1 MSKIVILESLGIPK
15 EALERLEA
23 PFIQQGHVFEHY
35 SATKD
40 VDLLTER
47 LRDADAAILANMPLP
62 GAAIRSAEKL
72 RFLDVAFTGTDHVDL
87 AAAKE
92 RGIRVSNA
100 SGYSD
105 QAVAELAVGMIL
117 SLARNLRQAE
127 DRCRNGGVKDGLVGW
142 ELGSKTVGILG
153 CGRIGRRTGA
163 LLHAFGAKILAHNR
177 TPHPELPDYIRQV
190 SQEELLEK
198 SDVVVLHCPLTPD
211 TRGMIDRAA
220 LAQMKP
226 TALLI
231 NVARGPVV
239 VARDLA
245 EALDQGVIAGAG
257 IDVFDSEPPL
267 PEWEPLLRCKN
278 ALLTPHMA
286 FATEQSM
293 ARRAEIVFSNL
304 EAWLAGGQENIV
316 L

>member
-23 PFIQQGHVFEHY
+23 PFIQQGHTFEHY
-35 SATKD
+35 SATKN
-40 VDLLTER
+40 VDLLAER

-72 RFLDVAFTGTDHVDL
+72 RFLDIAFTGTDHVDL
-87 AAAKE
+87 AAARA

-117 SLARNLRQAE
+117 SLARSLRQAE

-163 LLHAFGAKILAHNR
+163 LLHAFGAEILAHNR
-177 TPHPELPDYIRQV
+177 TPHPELPGYIRQV
-190 SQEELLEK
+190 SRKELLAQ

-267 PEWEPLLRCKN
+267 PEWEPLLHCKN
-278 ALLTPHMA
+278 ALLTPHIA

-304 EAWLAGGQENIV
+304 AAWLAGGQENIV

>member
-23 PFIQQGHVFEHY
+23 PFIQQGHTFEHY
-35 SATKD
+35 SATKN
-40 VDLLTER
+40 VDLLAER

-72 RFLDVAFTGTDHVDL
+72 RFLDIAFTGTDHVDL
-87 AAAKE
+87 AAARA

-117 SLARNLRQAE
+117 SLARSLRQAE

-163 LLHAFGAKILAHNR
+163 LLHAFGAEILAHNR
-177 TPHPELPDYIRQV
+177 TIHPELPGYIRQV
-190 SQEELLEK
+190 SREELLAA

-211 TRGMIDRAA
+211 TRGIIDRAA

-267 PEWEPLLRCKN
+267 PEWEPLLHCKN
-278 ALLTPHMA
+278 ALLTPHIA

-304 EAWLAGGQENIV
+304 AAWLAGGQENIV